1 MKPTVALLVL
11 VLYCLPLQAEPL
23 GLSLD
28 EAMELAV
35 ANSQVIHD
43 QENVVAKALRNMD
56 NSWNLYLPGVTA
68 DLIASYKDS
77 IFYPSQTSRSVSP
90 LSTSLKMDI
99 KLSLDTKS
107 LFERKKRGD
116 DYATALLLAQEVQR
130 KFVMG
135 AEKDYFSLVASSL
148 DVNNSL
154 RTLDLDEELYRQTK
168 VRFERG
174 LEPELSLL
182 NADLKL
188 QGTRTAV
195 MSSQAAYD
203 KKAMAFRRLIG
214 LEPQIMFTLTTPLAF
229 TELDAKNIEDL
240 LRAIEARL
248 DLEIKRMAIEASTV
262 AINRYHAI
270 TRLPLLS
277 LGSSLSYGLSDFS
290 VPSDGF
296 SISAGISFGV
306 DAWIPGSQKDLAY
319 RLLLEEREQQVVEYD
334 RMLEAAKEKVE
345 DLTIDLSLKI
355 NDLRLTEA
363 KLALAE
369 RIHAQT
375 RTAYDRGTVT
385 LYTLDDAQ
393 NKVEVQRQALVSTK
407 LAYLQLVIDIGY
419 ALGVDWRS
427 LIGLTS

>member
-229 TELDAKNIEDL
+229 TELDGKNIEDL

-296 SISAGISFGV
+296 SISAGVSFGV

>member
-296 SISAGISFGV
+296 SISAGVSFGV